1 MIDTVTKHKLVG
13 EVWYKSSAKAKSIN
27 ITIKPFTPVK
37 VSIPHSISLVQ
48 AESTVEQN
56 IDWIKREV
64 AKMDQVEQEFTI
76 FRPHFTYKFQDVIID
91 FRKADV
97 WEITIIQEMDNYL
110 LVHSPKIDV
119 FSESQQ
125 SHIIE
130 NIITPK
136 MKEWCKRNVVKRAK
150 ELAKIHD
157 INISRVTIRKSKTRW
172 GSLGKKNTL
181 NLSLYTATLPSDVID
196 YVILHELAHTKYRDH
211 SKLYWGYLKNLA
223 PKFKEESDRLKK
235 YRIGII

>member
-1 MIDTVTKHKLVG
+1 MISVKKIHSSVG
-13 EVWYKSSAKAKSIN
+13 EVWYKSSTKAKSIN
-27 ITIKPFTPVK
+27 ITVKPFTPVK
-37 VSIPHSISLVQ
+37 VSIPYAISLVQ

-76 FRPHFTYKFQDVIID
+76 FKPHFTYKFQDVTVD

-97 WEITIIQEMDNYL
+97 SEITVIQETDNYL
-110 LVHSPKIDV
+110 LVHSPKVAV

-136 MKEWCKRNVVKRAK
+136 MKEWCKSNVAKRAK
-150 ELAKIHD
+150 ELAKIH
-157 INISRVTIRKSKTRW
+157 NITIPRVTIRKSKTRW

-181 NLSLYTATLPSDVID
+181 NLSLYTATLPSDLID

-211 SKLYWGYLKNLA
+211 SKLYWGYLKSLA
-223 PKFKEESDRLKK
+223 PKFKEESDRLKGF
-235 YRIGII
+235 RIGII

>member
-1 MIDTVTKHKLVG
+1 MIDKKVQDDEIGLI
-13 EVWYKSSAKAKSIN
+13 WYKSSTKAKSIN
-27 ITIKPFTPVK
+27 ITVKPFTPVK
-37 VSIPHSISLVQ
+37 VSIPHAISLVQ

-76 FRPHFTYKFQDVIID
+76 FRPHFTYKFQDVTVD

-97 WEITIIQEMDNYL
+97 SEITVIQETDNYL
-110 LVHSPKIDV
+110 LVHSPKIAV
-119 FSESQQ
+119 FTESQQ

-136 MKEWCKRNVVKRAK
+136 MKEWCKSNVAKRAK
-150 ELAKIHD
+150 ELAKIH
-157 INISRVTIRKSKTRW
+157 NITIPRVSIRKSKTRW
-172 GSLGKKNTL
+172 GSLGKKDTL
-181 NLSLYTATLPSDVID
+181 NLSLYTATLPSDLID

-211 SKLYWGYLKNLA
+211 SKLYWGYLKSLA
-223 PKFKEESDRLKK
+223 SNYDSESKKLKSFK
-235 YRIGII
+235 IGII